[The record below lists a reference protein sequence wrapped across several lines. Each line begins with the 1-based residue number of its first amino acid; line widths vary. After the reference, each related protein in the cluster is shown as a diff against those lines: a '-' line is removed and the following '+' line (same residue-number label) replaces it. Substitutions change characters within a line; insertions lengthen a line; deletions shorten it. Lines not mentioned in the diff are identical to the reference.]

1 MEEANGWGA
10 FFLGLVEAVGH
21 IGALLTVV
29 VLGMH
34 YAVYRLYL
42 GRLNDRQKEID
53 KLAAENREYRERFL
67 ALLDKKLDYKS
78 ARHTESSKRKKQQR

>member
-10 FFLGLVEAVGH
+10 VFLGLVEEVGLG
-21 IGALLTVV
+21 GALFAVI

-34 YAVYRLYL
+34 YAVFRLYL

-53 KLAAENREYRERFL
+53 RLAAENREYRERFL
-67 ALLDKKLDYKS
+67 DLLDKKFDYKPAKP
-78 ARHTESSKRKKQQR
+78 ARKSRNKRG

>member
-1 MEEANGWGA
+1 MQGANEWGT
-10 FFLGLVEAVGH
+10 FFLGLIDEVGLV
-21 IGALLTVV
+21 GALLSVI

-67 ALLDKKLDYKS
+67 ALLDKEFGYQPARPTEKS
-78 ARHTESSKRKKQQR
+78 RKKKQ